1 MRVLIIRLSSIGDI
15 ILTTPILRQL
25 KEKFPDIVIDFVVLK
40 NFKDSIEGSPY
51 IDNLILFDKKKDDGF
66 RNIKKFGKKL
76 NENRYDYVFDL
87 HRKFR
92 SKLISSEIKSKIF
105 VYPKRKLWKSLLVKL
120 KLIKYHVDDTIIKN
134 YFKAF
139 KVLGIKYKWEDLDF
153 NFSKDDLEN
162 VKKYS
167 GMFAMAPGASKET
180 KKWLPEKFG
189 KLAKKLYDLDFNFSK
204 DDLENVKK
212 YSGMF
217 AMAPGASKETKKWL
231 PEKFGKLAKKLYDR
245 YKIKTVLLGGKEDIE
260 RCELINKVSENSC
273 INLAGKISLKESGA
287 LLSVSKLLVT
297 NDSGPFHIGRGVGCK
312 SYVIFGPTD
321 PNMFEYNN
329 LAELIYANEKCSPC
343 SLHGGKKCPKGHFN
357 CMNNID
363 ENYIFDI

>member
-15 ILTTPILRQL
+15 ILTTPILKQL

-76 NENRYDYVFDL
+76 NENKYDYVFDL

-139 KVLGIKYKWEDLDF
+139 KVLGIKYRWEDLDF
-153 NFSKDDLEN
+153 SFSKE
-162 VKKYS
+162 
-167 GMFAMAPGASKET
+167 
-180 KKWLPEKFG
+180 
-189 KLAKKLYDLDFNFSK
+189 
-204 DDLENVKK
+204 DLENVKK

-287 LLSVSKLLVT
+287 LLSMSKLLVT

-321 PNMFEYNN
+321 PDMFEYNN

-363 ENYIFDI
+363 ENYIFEKIVKDLEKN

>member
-15 ILTTPILRQL
+15 ILTTPILKQL

-76 NENRYDYVFDL
+76 NENKYDYVFDL

-139 KVLGIKYKWEDLDF
+139 KVLGIKYRWEDLDF
-153 NFSKDDLEN
+153 SFSKE
-162 VKKYS
+162 
-167 GMFAMAPGASKET
+167 
-180 KKWLPEKFG
+180 
-189 KLAKKLYDLDFNFSK
+189 
-204 DDLENVKK
+204 DLENVKK

-287 LLSVSKLLVT
+287 LLSMSKLLVT

-321 PNMFEYNN
+321 PDMFEYNN
-329 LAELIYANEKCSPC
+329 LAELIYAKEKCSPC
-343 SLHGGKKCPKGHFN
+343 SLHGGKKCPKGHFK

-363 ENYIFDI
+363 ENYIFEKIVKDLEKN